1 MFIQQLLQIGKAD
14 SVYHLEFAAKHS
26 LSDINIAFGGRFRG
40 SGISDESWGL
50 DNIQVY
56 ALTLA
61 DYAILNP

>member
-40 SGISDESWGL
+40 SSISVESWGL
-50 DNIQVY
+50 DNIRVY